1 MPIAYS
7 SRRPA
12 ALAAASLVAAL
23 IVASTDAAA
32 SPEGTEMQSAKR
44 PCIGAVM
51 QSAKAR
57 VCLVHGRS
65 LHDVVVKGPFVL
77 KGTVT
82 QPFECTACTF
92 RGPFIGHDAV
102 FKRLVDLSG
111 STFKRQVNLKGA
123 VFEAPVLFGSPEGGA
138 NFGSNADFTLVT
150 FGDLADFETA
160 KFAGTATF
168 VLSRFRGDAIF
179 AGVPLESGFEKE
191 ADFERAS
198 FSAAADFRQRSF
210 AKSVDFRRVTFSG
223 SSDFSGA
230 TFQADAEFNWTH
242 FGRETTFLNATTSA
256 GTVGMVLD
264 NIRADGPIDFRA
276 ANINGRLRV
285 ANSEVPGLS
294 FARANFCSD
303 VGSKVECGLAVE
315 RVSSSDFFMDLG
327 SIEHVNVGLPDNPAD
342 APATTEAR
350 KTTLA
355 LIESSAKARGN
366 LPLANDAHY
375 RLQVLKS
382 HDYSWPFYVLDSVFY
397 RMIAGYL
404 VRPLHPIV
412 TLLALAL
419 LISFLRVVILVP
431 ETPHDSEAPSRVRPG
446 WRRKLRATP
455 DGLALSLER
464 MGRLIRLRRLG
475 SWFRDSFWPGLE
487 QLGHELLDALS
498 LIWPG
503 SGAAKGGRRLEAA
516 VYRVLVVCMLIGFAN
531 SNPTLR
537 QMFDALL

>member
-1 MPIAYS
+1 
-7 SRRPA
+7 
-12 ALAAASLVAAL
+12 
-23 IVASTDAAA
+23 
-32 SPEGTEMQSAKR
+32 
-44 PCIGAVM
+44 
-51 QSAKAR
+51 
-57 VCLVHGRS
+57 
-65 LHDVVVKGPFVL
+65 VL

-123 VFEAPVLFGSPEGGA
+123 VFEAPALFNSPSRPGT
-138 NFGSNADFTLVT
+138 NFRSDAEFSLVT
-150 FGDLADFETA
+150 FDDLAEFERTR
-160 KFAGTATF
+160 FAGKATF
-168 VLSRFRGDAIF
+168 ALARFRGDAIF
-179 AGVPLESGFEKE
+179 WGMKPFKKE

-210 AKSVDFRRVTFSG
+210 AALANFKRVTFSG
-223 SSDFSGA
+223 RSDFSGA

-242 FGRETTFLNATTSA
+242 FGRETTFLNATISA
-256 GTVGMVLD
+256 GTVGTVLD

-303 VGSKVECGLAVE
+303 VGSKVECGLTVE
-315 RVSSSDFFMDLG
+315 KVSSSDFFMDLG
-327 SIEHVNVGLPDNPAD
+327 SIEHVNVGLPDAD

-355 LIESSAKARGN
+355 LIGSSAKARGN
-366 LPLANDAHY
+366 LALANDAHY

-382 HDYSWPFYVLDSVFY
+382 HDYPWPLHVVDFVFY
-397 RMIAGYL
+397 RIIAGYL
-404 VRPLHPIV
+404 VRPVHPLV
-412 TLLALAL
+412 TLVALAF
-419 LISFLRVVILVP
+419 LISFLRVVVLVP
-431 ETPHDSEAPSRVRPG
+431 ETPDEDEPSSRVRPG
-446 WRRKLRATP
+446 WRQKLRATA
-455 DGLALSLER
+455 GGLER
-464 MGRLIRLRRLG
+464 LGNLIHLRRLG
-475 SWFRDSFWPGLE
+475 SWFRDSFLPGIE

-503 SGAAKGGRRLEAA
+503 SGATKAGRRFEAA